1 MISLKVNKEISRK
14 KTKFAR
20 KRAKLKK
27 HVCYPPA
34 IKNSAKELNKE
45 YKQYTSCTCEPVC
58 GDQCP
63 CLTSGNVCEKY
74 CGYVSLILHI
84 HSPKLIAHSFFHYII
99 LILTTL
105 CDVEFSGRK
114 T

>member
-1 MISLKVNKEISRK
+1 MISLQVNKEISGK
-14 KTKFAR
+14 KTKIVR

-45 YKQYTSCTCEPVC
+45 YKQYTPCTCEPVC

-63 CLTSGNVCEKY
+63 CLSSGNVCEKY
-74 CGYVSLILHI
+74 CGYVSLTLHT
-84 HSPKLIAHSFFHYII
+84 HYPKLIANSVFRDISLDYFNQ
-99 LILTTL
+99 
-105 CDVEFSGRK
+105 FM
-114 T
+114 